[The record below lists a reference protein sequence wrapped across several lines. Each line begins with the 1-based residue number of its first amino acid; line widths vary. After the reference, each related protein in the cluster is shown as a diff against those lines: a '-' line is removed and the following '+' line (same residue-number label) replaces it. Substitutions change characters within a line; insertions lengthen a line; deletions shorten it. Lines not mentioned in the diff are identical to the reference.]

1 MNRILLD
8 LNNQTIYL
16 PCNITCTYYYEQHMI
31 YASSYSAVV
40 LVEFGSRL
48 TIMID
53 VFAVLYCSVGH
64 VHDRNV
70 ALERDLSMKHLQA
83 CIYAG
88 VNVYGSI
95 RENGPSQV
103 SSSLNMYWHTVW
115 ICMIEHTCTC
125 IRYTLHHIMRQ
136 FSHQTETFL
145 MHIPKILTCSNTFS
159 M

>member
-1 MNRILLD
+1 MNGSVNRILQD

-88 VNVYGSI
+88 VNVCGSI

-103 SSSLNMYWHTVW
+103 SSSLNIY
-115 ICMIEHTCTC
+115 
-125 IRYTLHHIMRQ
+125 
-136 FSHQTETFL
+136 
-145 MHIPKILTCSNTFS
+145 
-159 M
+159 